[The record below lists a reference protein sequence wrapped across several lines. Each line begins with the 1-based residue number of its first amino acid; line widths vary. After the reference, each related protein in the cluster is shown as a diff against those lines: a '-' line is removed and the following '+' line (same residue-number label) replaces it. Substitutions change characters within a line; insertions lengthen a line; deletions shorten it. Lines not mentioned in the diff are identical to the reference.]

1 MTKTTTKPE
10 IFKPEI
16 LYELLAGMC
25 SPEELMGD
33 AGLFKQLKKALME
46 RVLGAELTHHLGYEK
61 GDPAGQGSGNSRNGH
76 SAKTVLGED
85 GEIDLA
91 IPRDRAGSFEPRIVP
106 KGVTRL
112 DGFDAKVI
120 SLYARGLTV
129 REIQG
134 HLKELYG
141 TEVSPDLISR
151 VTDAVLDEVKE
162 WQSRPLDGCYPI
174 VFFDALRVKIRDEGL
189 VKNKAVYVALA
200 MDAEGHKHVLGLW
213 IEQNEGAKFWLK
225 VMNDLKTRGLGDI
238 LIAVVDGL
246 KGFPEAIGAVF
257 PETLVQTCVVHLIRN
272 SLAFVSWKDR
282 KAIIPDLRAIYRA
295 HDAAAA
301 ADRLG
306 DFEAKWATRYPAI
319 SQIWRRA
326 WEHVTP
332 FFAFPPDIRK
342 MIYTTNA
349 VESLNRSLR
358 KIIKTRGSFPNDEA
372 AIKLLYLA
380 IQNAGIHW
388 RRPVAWTA
396 AMGQFA
402 VLFGDRFSLSAS

>member
-1 MTKTTTKPE
+1 MTKPTTKPE

-16 LYELLAGMC
+16 LDELLAGMS

-91 IPRDRAGSFEPRIVP
+91 IPRDRAGSFEPRIIP

-112 DGFDAKVI
+112 EGFDTKVI

-134 HLKELYG
+134 HLKEIYG

-151 VTDAVLDEVKE
+151 VTDAVLEEVKE
-162 WQSRPLDGCYPI
+162 WQSRPLDACYPI

-213 IEQNEGAKFWLK
+213 IEQTEGAKFWLK
-225 VMNDLKTRGLGDI
+225 VMNDLKTRGLQDI

-257 PETLVQTCVVHLIRN
+257 PETIVQTCIVHLIRN

-282 KAIIPDLRAIYRA
+282 KTIMPDLKAIYRA
-295 HDAAAA
+295 ENAEAA
-301 ADRLG
+301 ADRLS
-306 DFEAKWATRYPAI
+306 DFEARWGARYPAVGQ
-319 SQIWRRA
+319 SWRRA
-326 WEHVTP
+326 WEHVVP
-332 FFAFPPDIRK
+332 LFAFPLDVRK

-388 RRPVAWTA
+388 RRPIEWTA

-402 VLFGDRFSLSAS
+402 VLFGDRFFLSAS

>member
-1 MTKTTTKPE
+1 MTKTTRRAEPFNPE
-10 IFKPEI
+10 V
-16 LYELLAGMC
+16 LDELLSGMS
-25 SPEELMGD
+25 SPEELLGE
-33 AGLFKQLKKALME
+33 AGLFKSLKKALME

-85 GEIDLA
+85 GEIALS
-91 IPRDRAGSFEPRIVP
+91 IPRDRAGSFEPRIIP

-112 DGFDAKVI
+112 DGFDSKVI

-134 HLKELYG
+134 HLREIYG
-141 TEVSPDLISR
+141 TEVSADLISK
-151 VTDAVLDEVKE
+151 VTDAVLEEVKD
-162 WQSRPLDGCYPI
+162 WQSRPLDACYPI
-174 VFFDALRVKIRDEGL
+174 IFFDALRVKIRDEGL

-200 MDAEGHKHVLGLW
+200 LDAEGQKSVLGLW
-213 IEQNEGAKFWLK
+213 IEQTEGAKFWLK
-225 VMNDLKTRGLGDI
+225 VMNDLKARGLQDI

-257 PETLVQTCVVHLIRN
+257 PETLVQTCIIHLIRN

-282 KAIIPDLRAIYRA
+282 RQILPDLKAIYRA
-295 HDAAAA
+295 ENAEAAL
-301 ADRLG
+301 DRLAE
-306 DFEAKWATRYPAI
+306 FEDRWGGRYPAI
-319 SQIWRRA
+319 GQAWRRA
-326 WEHVTP
+326 WEHVIP
-332 FFAFPPDIRK
+332 LFGFPPDIRK

-358 KIIKTRGSFPNDEA
+358 KIIKTRGSFPTDEA
-372 AIKLLYLA
+372 AMKLLYLA
-380 IQNAGIHW
+380 IQNAGVRW

-396 AMGQFA
+396 AMGQIGRA
-402 VLFGDRFSLSAS
+402 HV